1 MHSNEFCN
9 DYFSPVYFGFHMCAM
24 ASYMNMSIENGIDFI
39 CNFIENLQQ
48 CKIECTP
55 TWLFEIL
62 IQHTKITKNMHT
74 VNECGQFHSS
84 KCSMTRSKSIL
95 YNVWSIT
102 TKKCPKFSFV
112 ERYFH
117 RISLEHFSFPRFCCN
132 KFFIRILSHTHTNGL
147 FIKPNKQHKHLTWN
161 K

>member
-9 DYFSPVYFGFHMCAM
+9 DYFSPVYFGFYMCAI

-62 IQHTKITKNMHT
+62 IQHHQKHAYRQWVWT
-74 VNECGQFHSS
+74 VPFFR
-84 KCSMTRSKSIL
+84 MLYDSIEIYSVQCL
-95 YNVWSIT
+95 IDNDKEMPEI
-102 TKKCPKFSFV
+102 
-112 ERYFH
+112 
-117 RISLEHFSFPRFCCN
+117 LFCWE
-132 KFFIRILSHTHTNGL
+132 ILSSNFARTFFFSSFLLQQILHSNTLTYSRKR
-147 FIKPNKQHKHLTWN
+147 FIHKT
-161 K
+161 